1 MTQWKTVKDYTPGAV
16 GEPVLAKADGKRVVI
31 VDTGNGLRGMELA
44 CPHLKAPMSKG
55 ILMGAG
61 TMIRCPKHNF
71 IFRLKDGKGV
81 NCVGLTLQTY
91 EIREEQGQVEILL
104 NAQGAELQT

>member
-1 MTQWKTVKDYTPGAV
+1 MTNEWKKLEEYAPGAV
-16 GEPVLAKADGKRVVI
+16 GEPVVAKVDGKRLLI
-31 VDTGNGLRGMELA
+31 VDTGSGLRGMELA

-91 EIREEQGQVEILL
+91 ELRQAEGNVEILL
-104 NAQGAELQT
+104 

>member
-1 MTQWKTVKDYTPGAV
+1 MSGEWKALEDYAPAAV
-16 GEPVLAKADGKRVVI
+16 GEPVVAKADGKRLVI
-31 VDTGNGLRGMELA
+31 VDTGSGLRGMELA

-91 EIREEQGQVEILL
+91 EVRQVDGSVEILL
-104 NAQGAELQT
+104 